1 LASNRLIEK
10 TVRGRLVREWQ
21 QTRVRNEAFDCW
33 KYALAGFR
41 LAKLDPVARARRMEI
56 AAKVGAGETAS
67 QTTVAGRR
75 SRYFVQRV

>member
-1 LASNRLIEK
+1 
-10 TVRGRLVREWQ
+10 VREWQ

-56 AAKVGAGETAS
+56 SAKVGAGETVQQPAPRF
-67 QTTVAGRR
+67 APKRGG
-75 SRYFVQRV
+75 FVHGWKGMR